1 MVYPVPAPSFYCPLP
16 GTKSFDDA
24 VALGHKSPN
33 SFEEWSDVDYNLKE
47 MAWISDEFHDFI
59 IKSRDIIND
68 INMKYTGEDAI
79 ITKADLEPL
88 AKIMN

>member
-1 MVYPVPAPSFYCPLP
+1 MVYPIPAPSFYCPLP

-47 MAWISDEFHDFI
+47 MVNIPFQLKLGSYNHARQPTALQLSTWID
-59 IKSRDIIND
+59 
-68 INMKYTGEDAI
+68 
-79 ITKADLEPL
+79 
-88 AKIMN
+88 